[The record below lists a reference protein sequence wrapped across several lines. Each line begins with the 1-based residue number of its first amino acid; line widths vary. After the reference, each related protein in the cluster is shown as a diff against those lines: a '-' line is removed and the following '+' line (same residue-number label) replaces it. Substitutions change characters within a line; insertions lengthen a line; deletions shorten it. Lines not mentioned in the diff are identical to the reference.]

1 MQYLEKMATTES
13 IALDKRL
20 VGSRLLA
27 LRAKDTRAD
36 AGWTTDEF
44 IGCGKTSSDKT
55 DIVRADILENIIVVQ
70 P

>member
-20 VGSRLLA
+20 VGTRLLA

-36 AGWTTDEF
+36 AGWTTDE
-44 IGCGKTSSDKT
+44 
-55 DIVRADILENIIVVQ
+55 
-70 P
+70 